1 MSDGTSNPD
10 PSIFWQVEHPAK
22 RGAFA
27 ANKKD
32 WPILVLSWPLS
43 IADLLHA
50 CNLGGSSGKMWW
62 EPCIQTE
69 EGILEPSSQRWGT
82 SAMGGATE
90 CWTLDISESPSPED
104 ESFLL
109 RSVETVLE
117 TGDIPQ
123 RFFASV
129 MACKGLL
136 RRDLNRGMKLSDAL
150 RDALNAMTTSEQK
163 TDTCESTQ
171 TASLD
176 GSCLWK
182 LNG

>member
-1 MSDGTSNPD
+1 
-10 PSIFWQVEHPAK
+10 
-22 RGAFA
+22 
-27 ANKKD
+27 
-32 WPILVLSWPLS
+32 
-43 IADLLHA
+43 
-50 CNLGGSSGKMWW
+50 
-62 EPCIQTE
+62 
-69 EGILEPSSQRWGT
+69 
-82 SAMGGATE
+82 MGGATE

-176 GSCLWK
+176 GSCLWSVSD
-182 LNG
+182 